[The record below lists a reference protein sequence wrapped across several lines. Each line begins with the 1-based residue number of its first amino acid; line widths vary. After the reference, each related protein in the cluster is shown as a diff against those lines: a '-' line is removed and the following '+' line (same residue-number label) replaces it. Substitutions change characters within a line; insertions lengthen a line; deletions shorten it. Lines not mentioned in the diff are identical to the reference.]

1 MVVADG
7 IVITIA
13 DGIADVD
20 SIMIVA
26 DGVAAV
32 GKI

>member
-1 MVVADG
+1 MAGPDG

-13 DGIADVD
+13 DGIAGVG
-20 SIMIVA
+20 MIVA
-26 DGVAAV
+26 DGVAV